1 MTEKMTCYYDAEHKL
16 INIGE
21 WDYMKYPIYDNDGFI
36 EEIVDGNPL
45 PDGAYS
51 KKMYVVLNED
61 GSRAVVDL

>member
-1 MTEKMTCYYDAEHKL
+1 
-16 INIGE
+16 
-21 WDYMKYPIYDNDGFI
+21 MKYPIYDNDGFI